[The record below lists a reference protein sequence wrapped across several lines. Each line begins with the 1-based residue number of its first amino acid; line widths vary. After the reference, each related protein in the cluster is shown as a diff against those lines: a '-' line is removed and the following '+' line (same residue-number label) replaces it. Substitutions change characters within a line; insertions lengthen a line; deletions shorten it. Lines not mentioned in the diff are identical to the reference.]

1 MLVLTRDFPF
11 LSLLSYLCFY
21 CPKRKW
27 GQLPNIKYAGF
38 KVVHCPGISTA
49 LLPVGAHYAALLPGR
64 GIFVLSAH
72 PVVKVQ
78 LQLRKSSRGL
88 LPTWEFTLRDCCAI
102 MATIR
107 VCVFCCRHPNV
118 SNLCFQFVWRM
129 DKIYFQN
136 SYCRIGGVKN
146 E

>member
-27 GQLPNIKYAGF
+27 GQLSNIKYVGF

-72 PVVKVQ
+72 SVVKVQ

-88 LPTWEFTLRDCCAI
+88 LSVWEFTLRDCCAI

-107 VCVFCCRHPNV
+107 ICIFCCRHPNV
-118 SNLCFQFVWRM
+118 SNLCVRFVWRT

-136 SYCRIGGVKN
+136 SYCRIGGAKN